1 MNTLSILSFLGLRPI
16 LLQNVNGSFQMNLIL
31 YLSVA
36 IIVLTIVVLVVVY
49 RALQIVLQASGLK
62 AATDEVLTIDWVK
75 YLYIL
80 TIGLVI
86 ISLYI
91 YSEFT

>member
-1 MNTLSILSFLGLRPI
+1 MNTLSNLSFLGLNHI
-16 LLQNVNGSFQMNLIL
+16 LLQNVSSSFQMNLIL

-62 AATDEVLTIDWVK
+62 AATGEVLTIDWVK

-80 TIGLVI
+80 TIGLVL

-91 YSEFT
+91 YSELT

>member
-16 LLQNVNGSFQMNLIL
+16 LLQNVNGSIQMNLIL

-62 AATDEVLTIDWVK
+62 AATEEALPIDWVK

-86 ISLYI
+86 VSLYI